1 MSMTIDI
8 DGNILVL
15 EPLEKDAIRGLWA
28 EAKWTFSF
36 YRTSHMGVELIVA
49 ALKAGKMLTP
59 SDLKHQ
65 KDRLEELFSAPVVF
79 LLPPVPR
86 YQRARYAE
94 RDLFYIIPDK
104 GYARLPFLYAGR
116 KIADREAARALTPAS
131 QYVLL
136 WHLQRGNLEGLSVR
150 ELSEILPQS
159 YLTLSRAV
167 TVLEDVG
174 LCRCR
179 RDGKSKM
186 LHFTRQGKELWE
198 QAQRVLSSPVSFVWY
213 CDALDGDGPV
223 AGINALA
230 HYTHLNPETRQT
242 FALSSAQFK
251 VMNPS
256 RVNHTDG
263 NYRIEI
269 WKYPPLGGSGY
280 VDRLSLAL
288 SLRGNNDERVQK
300 EIELMLET
308 IWSTE

>member
-1 MSMTIDI
+1 MNTTINI
-8 DGNILVL
+8 DGNILAL
-15 EPLEKDAIRGLWA
+15 EPLEKSAMRGLWA

-36 YRTSHMGVELIVA
+36 YRTSHMDVALIVA
-49 ALKAGKMLTP
+49 ALKPGKMLTP
-59 SDLKHQ
+59 SELEHQ
-65 KDRLEELFSAPVVF
+65 KDRLEGVFSAPVVF

-94 RDLFYIIPDK
+94 KGLFYIIPDK
-104 GYARLPFLYAGR
+104 GYARLPFLYTGK
-116 KIADREAARALTPAS
+116 KIADREVAQTLTPVA

-150 ELSEILPQS
+150 ELSEMLPQS

-174 LCRCR
+174 LCKCR
-179 RDGKSKM
+179 RNGKSKL
-186 LHFTRQGKELWE
+186 LHFARQGKELWE
-198 QAQRVLSSPVSFVWY
+198 QAQPVLSSPVAFVWY
-213 CDALDGDGPV
+213 CDALEGDGPV

-242 FALSSAQFK
+242 YALSSTQFK
-251 VMNPS
+251 EMNPL
-256 RVNHTDG
+256 RVNHTEG

-269 WKYPPLGGSGY
+269 WKYPSLCGGDY

-288 SLRGNNDERVQK
+288 SLRGDNDERVQK
-300 EIELMLET
+300 EVELMLET